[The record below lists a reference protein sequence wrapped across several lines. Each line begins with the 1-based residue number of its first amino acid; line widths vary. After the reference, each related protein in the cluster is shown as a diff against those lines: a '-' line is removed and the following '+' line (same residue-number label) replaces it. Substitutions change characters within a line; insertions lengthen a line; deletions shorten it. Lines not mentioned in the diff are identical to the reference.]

1 MLRTCRAVAAGKVFC
16 KRSSSIPGEEIED
29 MNPTILVFDWLDKL
43 KFNRFHIILTT
54 LIGLIFIAGGYN
66 SQVVAYVLP
75 LALKEWHLTPLAA
88 GTMMS
93 ASHFGLMLG
102 AIGFGMASDRIGR
115 KKTIMLAVASLS
127 VFSSAAYFAPN
138 YEVFCVLRVI
148 AGLGIGG
155 AVPLSST
162 IVSEFAPAAIRA
174 RLLTAAAGGFTL
186 GWAVAGLIGT
196 ALIPDYGWRVVLL
209 FGLLPVFL
217 LPMLQF
223 YLPESIRF
231 LAGKMRYDE
240 ALREIKRVEKMVSF
254 EHKEWKPYN
263 FAQPHAEP
271 KAKLRELFRPGLRG
285 MTLLVWCSYLFNF
298 LAIYGLSTW
307 LPSLLANA
315 GFSLAKSFS
324 YGIVQ
329 AIGSTVGGF
338 FLGCILDAFGR
349 KRGLC
354 LTYFVG
360 GLSIIWFGAVTSEMP
375 LYFAGLATGVFVVS
389 VPVALHVVAGETY
402 PTHIRSTGAGW
413 AYAMGRIG
421 SISGPI
427 AGGAIQMTGLSVSQ
441 FFMLF
446 SLPCFVCVFLV
457 ALYPVAVKKD
467 ALETVTAK
475 LLK

>member
-1 MLRTCRAVAAGKVFC
+1 MRRKQKDVG
-16 KRSSSIPGEEIED
+16 
-29 MNPTILVFDWLDKL
+29 PTIQVFDWLDKL
-43 KFNRFHIILTT
+43 KFNRFHTSLTI
-54 LIGLIFIAGGYN
+54 LIGLIFIAAGYN
-66 SQVVAYVLP
+66 SQVIAYVVP

-88 GTMMS
+88 GTMIS

-102 AIGFGMASDRIGR
+102 AIGFGMASDRLGR
-115 KKTIMLAVASLS
+115 RKTIMLAVASLS

-138 YEVFCVLRVI
+138 YEIFCLLRLL

-186 GWAVAGLIGT
+186 GWAVAGLVAT
-196 ALIPDYGWRVVLL
+196 ALIPGFGWRAVLL
-209 FGLLPVFL
+209 IGLLPVFL
-217 LPMLQF
+217 LPILQF
-223 YLPESIRF
+223 YLPESVRF
-231 LAGKMRYDE
+231 LANRMRYRE
-240 ALREIKRVEKMVSF
+240 AIREIQRIERIARLESKD
-254 EHKEWKPYN
+254 WTPDN
-263 FAQPHAEP
+263 FGQLGSEP
-271 KAKLRELFRPGLRG
+271 KAKLGELFRPGLRG
-285 MTLLVWCSYLFNF
+285 MTLLVWGSYLFNF

-329 AIGSTVGGF
+329 AIGSSVGGF
-338 FLGCILDAFGR
+338 LLGCILDTFGR

-354 LTYFVG
+354 LTYFLG
-360 GLSIIWFGAVTSEMP
+360 GLSVLWFGAVTSEVF
-375 LYFAGLATGVFVVS
+375 LYIAGLATGVFVVS

-413 AYAMGRIG
+413 AYAVGRVG
-421 SISGPI
+421 SIGGPI
-427 AGGAIQMTGLSVSQ
+427 IGGAIQMAGLSIGQ
-441 FFMLF
+441 FFALF
-446 SLPCFVCVFLV
+446 SLPCFICVLLV
-457 ALYPVAVKKD
+457 ALYPVAVRKD
-467 ALETVTAK
+467 ALEAVTAK